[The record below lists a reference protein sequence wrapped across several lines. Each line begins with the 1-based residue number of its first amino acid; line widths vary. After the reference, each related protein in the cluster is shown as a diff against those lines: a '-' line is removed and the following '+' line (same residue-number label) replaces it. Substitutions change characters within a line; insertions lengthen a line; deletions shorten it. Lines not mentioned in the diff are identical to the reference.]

1 MPPKRD
7 LKQVDSEP
15 EDVEDAIEVRE
26 DTEKQRKISEELNE
40 KQIGIFTV
48 RLENVKMEWEGE
60 IKNRP
65 VDKAGLDKLVTSI
78 QNKGLNRM
86 AQEHH
91 MIGSLPAV
99 HVDSF
104 LQAVGLTKEQIAGQ
118 NKKGVYPD
126 VPTDWLDVENIK
138 ICLEAGQ
145 HRFAAVVEIHPMSP
159 DQHWWIM
166 RIFQSPLSMATLTY
180 IRANDQFYMTP
191 QTDGDRFLSYRF
203 RWNTP

>member
-99 HVDSF
+99 H
-104 LQAVGLTKEQIAGQ
+104 
-118 NKKGVYPD
+118 
-126 VPTDWLDVENIK
+126 
-138 ICLEAGQ
+138 
-145 HRFAAVVEIHPMSP
+145 
-159 DQHWWIM
+159 
-166 RIFQSPLSMATLTY
+166 
-180 IRANDQFYMTP
+180 
-191 QTDGDRFLSYRF
+191 
-203 RWNTP
+203 

>member
-65 VDKAGLDKLVTSI
+65 VDKAELDKLVRSI
-78 QNKGLNRM
+78 QNKGLTRM

-91 MIGSLPAV
+91 MIGSLPI
-99 HVDSF
+99 
-104 LQAVGLTKEQIAGQ
+104 L
-118 NKKGVYPD
+118 
-126 VPTDWLDVENIK
+126 
-138 ICLEAGQ
+138 
-145 HRFAAVVEIHPMSP
+145 
-159 DQHWWIM
+159 
-166 RIFQSPLSMATLTY
+166 
-180 IRANDQFYMTP
+180 
-191 QTDGDRFLSYRF
+191 
-203 RWNTP
+203 

>member
-91 MIGSLPAV
+91 MIGSLAAV

-104 LQAVGLTKEQIAGQ
+104 LRAVGLTKEQIAGQ

-145 HRFAAVVEIHPMSP
+145 HR
-159 DQHWWIM
+159 
-166 RIFQSPLSMATLTY
+166 
-180 IRANDQFYMTP
+180 
-191 QTDGDRFLSYRF
+191 
-203 RWNTP
+203 